1 MARLP
6 APTPAASLPAPTPV
20 EVPMAQEAAP
30 VVAPVSEKASKL
42 SAKGKSVAQKSAD
55 EPIKVR
61 ATGNG
66 FFDCVR
72 IRPGDVFELKS
83 MEQFSKRWM
92 ELV

>member
-6 APTPAASLPAPTPV
+6 APTPAASLPAPSPV
-20 EVPMAQEAAP
+20 EVPMAEEAAP
-30 VVAPVSEKASKL
+30 VVAPVSAKASKL
-42 SAKGKSVAQKSAD
+42 SAKGKSAKSAD

-61 ATGNG
+61 ATANG

-72 IRPGDVFELKS
+72 IRPGDVFEIKS